1 MANKLNHNSES
12 LLNLKFSPSEKG
24 YKTLEVDETLDLIID
39 DYKYYEKELKL
50 ALQDS
55 EKKDKEIEK
64 LKAEIRRIE
73 VEIAEVKK
81 LYGTLPKNGSISQDN
96 VKLLKKI
103 DVYERAL
110 YKKGIDPKKLLSD
123 PDNC

>member
-24 YKTLEVDETLDLIID
+24 YKTLEVDETLDSIIE

-50 ALQDS
+50 ALQDG

-64 LKAEIRRIE
+64 LKGEIRKIE

-103 DVYERAL
+103 DIYERAL